1 MTTAV
6 CPNPSCAAPLP
17 LDDRSAGGRVTCPR
31 CRQSFEVA
39 ATASTAVGNLEETV
53 TPWLPGSAPP
63 SEVPAR
69 RGPPPLP
76 PRTKPKLRPIPLAV
90 SAVSVL
96 VILLSLIGTVK
107 QFGSKKEETVAPPQA
122 TPERWAAVTIESFGV
137 RLVVIDCVRT
147 SGTAELTL
155 VHATNR
161 DWQLGKLPPDPA
173 ARPATFDELERV
185 LAPYYDALA
194 QYNVPPER
202 RLVACNSGVVPADGP
217 SRDKLLGW
225 VQGSV
230 RKALNLDVDAVSAGQ
245 EAEYGARGSI
255 PLDAPTRMQSVS
267 LDMGGSSTK
276 YGYFDTY
283 KTFKGAK
290 FDVGA
295 SGAEARIADLARSK
309 KVSFANA
316 AKDWKA
322 TADDEV
328 RKLASSTPPLANYP
342 KCYLLGGAPWAVTV
356 IAHPA
361 EFARPVDSR
370 AVNVR
375 LTPYDIETAR
385 DLVERAPNFA
395 ALQQSVLAKLPPGTD
410 RVPLEVELNQISR
423 AFSLQRVL
431 AGATLLKSFADAC
444 DFAGKDVRFYT
455 RSLHAWPVGY
465 ILVKGKFE

>member
-6 CPNPSCAAPLP
+6 CPNPLCAAPLP
-17 LDDRSAGGRVTCPR
+17 VDERSAGGRVTCPR
-31 CRQSFEVA
+31 CRQAVEVA
-39 ATASTAVGNLEETV
+39 ATASTAVSNLEETA
-53 TPWLPGSAPP
+53 TPWLPGSALP
-63 SEVPAR
+63 SAVPTR

-76 PRTKPKLRPIPLAV
+76 PRRTRLRPLPLAV

-96 VILLSLIGTVK
+96 VILFSLVGIIK
-107 QFGSKKEETVAPPQA
+107 QFGSKTDDAPPPPAA
-122 TPERWAAVTIESFGV
+122 TPERWAAITIESFGV
-137 RLVVIDCVRT
+137 RLVVIDCTRT

-161 DWQLGKLPPDPA
+161 DWQLGKLPPALTTRPA
-173 ARPATFDELERV
+173 AFDELDRV
-185 LAPYYDALA
+185 LAPYSDDLA
-194 QYNVPPER
+194 RYNVPPER
-202 RLVACNSGVVPADGP
+202 RLVACNSGVVPTDGP

-225 VQGSV
+225 VQESV
-230 RKALNLDVDAVSAGQ
+230 RKTLNLDVEAVNAGQ

-255 PLDAPTRMQSVS
+255 PLDAPTRMQAVS

-290 FDVGA
+290 FDIGA
-295 SGAEARIADLARSK
+295 SGAEARISDLAKAKRLT
-309 KVSFANA
+309 FANA
-316 AKDWKA
+316 AKEWKV

-356 IAHPA
+356 IAHPV
-361 EFARPVDSR
+361 EFAKPLDAR

-375 LTPYDIETAR
+375 LTPYDIEAAR

>member
-1 MTTAV
+1 MTTV
-6 CPNPSCAAPLP
+6 CPHCACPLP
-17 LDDRSAGGRVTCPR
+17 VDDRSAGGRVTCPR
-31 CRQSFEVA
+31 CRQ
-39 ATASTAVGNLEETV
+39 ATGVNVEETA
-53 TPWLPGSAPP
+53 TPWLPGSGPP
-63 SEVPAR
+63 SVPAVR

-76 PRTKPKLRPIPLAV
+76 PRPAKPKLRPLPLAV

-96 VILLSLIGTVK
+96 VILGSLIGTIRL
-107 QFGSKKEETVAPPQA
+107 FGGKPEETPAPPAA

-161 DWQLGKLPPDPA
+161 DWQLGKLPPDLTNRPA
-173 ARPATFDELERV
+173 AFDELERV
-185 LAPYYDALA
+185 MAPYGDDLA
-194 QYNVPPER
+194 RYNVPPER
-202 RLVACNSGVVPADGP
+202 RLVACNSGVVPADGAN
-217 SRDKLLGW
+217 RDKLLGW
-225 VQGSV
+225 VKESV
-230 RKALNLDVDAVSAGQ
+230 RKALNCDAEAVSAGE

-255 PLDAPTRMQSVS
+255 PLDPPTRMQAVS

-290 FDVGA
+290 FDIGA
-295 SGAEARIADLARSK
+295 SGAETRILEVA
-309 KVSFANA
+309 KVKRLSFASA

-328 RKLASSTPPLANYP
+328 RKLASSVPPLTNYP

-361 EFARPVDSR
+361 EFAKPLDAR
-370 AVNVR
+370 AVNIR
-375 LTPYDIETAR
+375 LTPSDIEGAR
-385 DLVERAPNFA
+385 DLVERSPNFP
-395 ALQQSVLAKLPPGTD
+395 ALQKAVLAKLPPGTD
-410 RVPLEVELNQISR
+410 RVPLEVELNQVSR
-423 AFSLQRVL
+423 LSMERIL

-444 DFAGKDVRFYT
+444 DFQNKDVRFYT